1 MNVSSEIATNTS
13 NFQKLCSKKY
23 NDIWL
28 YVGLIILCSGT
39 IGHLLSIT
47 VTLSSRS
54 MRLHS
59 STVYISSLS
68 LAALLALYTGL
79 LRYVTIYTDLHAIDF
94 RRGSEVSCKLH
105 TMLTYMS
112 LQFFAWIQATIAVD
126 RLIAVWS
133 PHRYKVCNSWKK
145 GLLVVLVELVLVT
158 SLNVIVIVLAELDE
172 NSYCSA
178 LNQKLANAWYVVDML
193 SFSLL
198 PATVIIL
205 CNSLILFK
213 LHRHKQSQSS
223 STHRKIHSL
232 NMTLMVVNLVFL
244 VTTLPISLHFIFI
257 RVDIISNADLEYCL
271 LYTMF
276 GLTQYFGISCTF
288 LVYCITNG
296 NFRLK
301 LQSLFQKYICCSC
314 CQTIKSSKVN
324 PSIYTS
330 ENTIAL

>member
-1 MNVSSEIATNTS
+1 MLRIFNGGHLFATGEMNVSSEIATNTS

-178 LNQKLANAWYVVDML
+178 LNQKLANAWVNMADNGQKFDYLGLIVGLLCGEFMNILQGYVSFHTEIPRETL
-193 SFSLL
+193 SLVSLGL
-198 PATVIIL
+198 YF
-205 CNSLILFK
+205 LIFAYL
-213 LHRHKQSQSS
+213 LR
-223 STHRKIHSL
+223 RPP
-232 NMTLMVVNLVFL
+232 VA
-244 VTTLPISLHFIFI
+244 
-257 RVDIISNADLEYCL
+257 ADKKD
-271 LYTMF
+271 
-276 GLTQYFGISCTF
+276 
-288 LVYCITNG
+288 N
-296 NFRLK
+296 
-301 LQSLFQKYICCSC
+301 
-314 CQTIKSSKVN
+314 
-324 PSIYTS
+324 
-330 ENTIAL
+330 